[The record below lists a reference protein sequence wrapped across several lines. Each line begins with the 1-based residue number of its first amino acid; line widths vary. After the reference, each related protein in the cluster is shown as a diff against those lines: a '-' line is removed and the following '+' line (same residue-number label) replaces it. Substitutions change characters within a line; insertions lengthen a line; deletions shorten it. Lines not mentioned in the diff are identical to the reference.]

1 MIKNFTIIEKV
12 KDSRDYRLIL
22 SPDSPLG
29 ECYDVLTE
37 MRGDILRMINE
48 LEKKDQNDPEKNED
62 R

>member
-1 MIKNFTIIEKV
+1 MIKTFTVIEKT
-12 KDSRDYRLIL
+12 KDSRDYRLML

-37 MRGDILRMINE
+37 MRGDILKMINE
-48 LEKKDQNDPEKNED
+48 LETKDQNDPEKNED